1 MARFYLLPSRAAL
14 GRQFNDFLSHAFPGL
29 SWPRADWS
37 DLAEALGNAATAQH
51 DVFVVFRE
59 DLPEDMEPLAA
70 LTTDFG
76 AEPGDDVI
84 ELQAGVTHQWLV

>member
-14 GRQFNDFLSHAFPGL
+14 GRQFNDFLATAFPGL
-29 SWPRADWS
+29 RYPSADWA
-37 DLAEALGNAATAQH
+37 DLAEALGAAATAQR

-59 DLPEDMEPLAA
+59 DLPDVEPVTA
-70 LTTDFG
+70 LTDGFG

-84 ELQAGVTHQWLV
+84 EIHAGSAQHWTV